1 MNIFPWKCLAV
12 AALALVASGCGGGG
26 PQLYKAGG
34 TVTNDKV
41 PVEGAQV
48 TFAYDDGNFANG
60 FTDAAGKF
68 ELSYMNRPGGV
79 VPGICKVSVSKKA
92 GASGATTTT
101 DFRGAPKSPEDQ
113 KARQGEQQRMMEAFA
128 KKQSELDAAGGGS
141 ADIAKS
147 GLVLEIKANEIDNN
161 FAIDLKD
168 FKN

>member
-1 MNIFPWKCLAV
+1 MNIFLWKCLAV
-12 AALALVASGCGGGG
+12 AALALVALGCGGGG

-48 TFAYDDGNFANG
+48 TFAYDNGNFANG

-68 ELSYMNRPGGV
+68 ELSYMNRLGGA
-79 VPGICKVSVSKKA
+79 VPGKCQVTISKKA

-101 DFRGAPKSPEDQ
+101 DFRKAPKSAE
-113 KARQGEQQRMMEAFA
+113 EQQAMQAEQREMME
-128 KKQSELDAAGGGS
+128 KQAAQDAAGGDS
-141 ADIAKS
+141 KDIMKT
-147 GLVLEIKANEIDNN
+147 GLVLEVKTNESENN
-161 FAIDLKD
+161 FVIDLKD